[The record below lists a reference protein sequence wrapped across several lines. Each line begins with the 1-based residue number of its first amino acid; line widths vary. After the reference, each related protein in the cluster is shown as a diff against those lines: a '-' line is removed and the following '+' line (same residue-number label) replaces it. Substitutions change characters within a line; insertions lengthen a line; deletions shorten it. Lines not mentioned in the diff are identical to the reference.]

1 MLGIF
6 QKGFSRGDHKE
17 PDRRCPIA
25 AKIIAGMLETAGANQ
40 VIKGHVGD
48 SRSKSGNT
56 RTCGPVLL
64 ATAAKLGIGQE
75 RGTRDKPSQ

>member
-25 AKIIAGMLETAGANQ
+25 AKIIAGMLETAGTNQ
-40 VIKGHVGD
+40 VLIKRHVD
-48 SRSKSGNT
+48 T
-56 RTCGPVLL
+56 FCG
-64 ATAAKLGIGQE
+64 TAKQAF
-75 RGTRDKPSQ
+75 T